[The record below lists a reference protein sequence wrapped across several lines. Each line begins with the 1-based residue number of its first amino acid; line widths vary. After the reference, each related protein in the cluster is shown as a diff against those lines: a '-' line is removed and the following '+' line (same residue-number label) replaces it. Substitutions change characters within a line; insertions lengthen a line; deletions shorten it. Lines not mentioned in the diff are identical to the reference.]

1 MVKAELIQQVA
12 EKCSLNVTEAHEA
25 VNAVFESIAD
35 GLVRGERIELRGF
48 ATFAV
53 KNYGAYTGRN
63 PKTGE
68 PIHIR
73 PKRGIV
79 FRPGSEL
86 RRRVNGDS
94 GSAKN
99 A

>member
-12 EKCSLNVTEAHEA
+12 EKCGLKTTEAQKA
-25 VNAVFESIAD
+25 VDAVFESIAG
-35 GLVRGERIELRGF
+35 GLARGERIELRGF

-53 KNYGAYTGRN
+53 KNYKAYTGRN

-68 PIHIR
+68 PIAIK
-73 PKRGIV
+73 PKRGVV

-86 RRRVNGDS
+86 RRRVNGNS
-94 GSAKN
+94 GSTKN